1 MQFQEA
7 PGNCLLVNNHSLNHF
22 YIKVGFPGGGNIAQG
37 RPLAWHGGGAALGA
51 QPWRGKGPLPV
62 FLSLQYS
69 ESLFP
74 HIPCEVGGGGSA
86 SLFGFG
92 FYLIH
97 SRHFAPINFPC

>member
-7 PGNCLLVNNHSLNHF
+7 PGNCFLVNNHSLNHF

-74 HIPCEVGGGGSA
+74 TFLVKLGEGGVPLCLG
-86 SLFGFG
+86 LVF
-92 FYLIH
+92 I
-97 SRHFAPINFPC
+97 